1 VEAVNTSNE
10 LVKPKQGILIDF
22 MGWDNSYYALL
33 YSKSNNVILID
44 DKMSIDST
52 SELLKQELSKNSLL
66 IVLKSGNQLDQVL
79 KKDNSISIKKSW
91 LSTDEKYIIVEIEK
105 K

>member
-1 VEAVNTSNE
+1 
-10 LVKPKQGILIDF
+10 

-44 DKMSIDST
+44 DKLSIDST